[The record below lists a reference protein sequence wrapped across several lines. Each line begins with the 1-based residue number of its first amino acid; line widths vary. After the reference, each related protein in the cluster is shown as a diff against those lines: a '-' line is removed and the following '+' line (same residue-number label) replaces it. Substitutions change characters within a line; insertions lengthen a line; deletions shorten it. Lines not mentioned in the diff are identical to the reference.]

1 MPRTA
6 GVRDGLPVLDDGR
19 VLEVANVVWCT
30 GFESD
35 FSWIDLPVFDEERAP
50 LHDRGVV
57 SSEPG
62 LYFLGLYFLYAM
74 ASQLVGGAARDADYV
89 VRQIASREA
98 QSLSTAGETR
108 PLAKEGIVA

>member
-1 MPRTA
+1 M
-6 GVRDGLPVLDDGR
+6 LDDGR

-35 FSWIDLPVFDEERAP
+35 FVWIDLPVFDEEGAP

-62 LYFLGLYFLYAM
+62 LYFLSLYFLYAL
-74 ASQLVGGAARDADYV
+74 ASQLVGGVAKDAEHV
-89 VRQIASREA
+89 VKHLASRQAEE
-98 QSLSTAGETR
+98 SSTAGATR
-108 PLAKEGIVA
+108 RFAKDEVAA

>member
-1 MPRTA
+1 M
-6 GVRDGLPVLDDGR
+6 PVLDDGR

-35 FSWIDLPVFDEERAP
+35 FAWIDLPVFDEEGAP

-57 SSEPG
+57 RSEPG

-74 ASQLVGGAARDADYV
+74 ASQLVGGAARDAEL
-89 VRQIASREA
+89 RREA
-98 QSLSTAGETR
+98 HRVARSRRACRRRAGRAVSRRRGLRHEHHH
-108 PLAKEGIVA
+108 G